1 VLAFRVDSFSLS
13 LLAAGRKLLAAGRK
27 LLAAGRKLLAAGR
40 KLLVA
45 GRNAQIQ
52 YAAGRTRLR

>member
-13 LLAAGRKLLAAGRK
+13 LLV
-27 LLAAGRKLLAAGR
+27 AGR

-45 GRNAQIQ
+45 GAMRKIQ
-52 YAAGRTRLR
+52 YRRPHPSLQVRSLNRTHARFQKYGD